1 MRESD
6 EPVEIGT
13 RARDS
18 FRQGVRK
25 LYGEDG
31 LLVPGSEA
39 TWLAKERQDIE
50 LSIRKLHSAL
60 LRYGAPS

>member
-1 MRESD
+1 MWGSD

-18 FRQGVRK
+18 FRQGVGK
-25 LYGEDG
+25 LHGEDG
-31 LLVPGSEA
+31 PLVLGSEA
-39 TWLAKERQDIE
+39 TWLAKEKENIE
-50 LSIRKLHSAL
+50 LSSRKLHSGL